1 MKSLVLFRVGASLFG
16 AAAIGIGYAIW
27 GENSLLQSGTA
38 FGLAFVPAAA
48 TLAWVTFS
56 YRSTPDL
63 KLMAALGGSGIRMA
77 IALGGGYFL
86 TNSQPDAFTMA
97 FWNWLVLFY
106 LVLLAF
112 EITILVRQQPNLDG
126 SPQV

>member
-1 MKSLVLFRVGASLFG
+1 MKSLVLFLVGASLFG

-27 GENSLLQSGTA
+27 GEDSLLQSGIA

-56 YRSTPDL
+56 YRTTPDL
-63 KLMAALGGSGIRMA
+63 KLMASLGGSGIRMA

-86 TNSQPDAFTMA
+86 TSSQPDAFTMA

-112 EITILVRQQPNLDG
+112 EITILVRQQPNLNG